1 MILPEKIEPRA
12 SRVAL
17 IAKRVAASDETNVL
31 HDFRGTSAKLPVIRL
46 ALGALVYRME
56 NCRTYSD
63 QRDLIAKRKLDEG
76 HFEKGQEL
84 LAVQREQHSLLSKLA
99 KKGTGSVSPII
110 DELKKDGQRDP
121 ILISDAGVV
130 INGNRRLA
138 AMRELFHENSDPNA
152 AFSHIQCMV
161 LPEDTTPIEID
172 DIEAT
177 LQARKQTK
185 LDYDWIGD
193 AQLVQ
198 RQIRNGK
205 TTAEIAS
212 LFRRR
217 ESDIKLLQ
225 KAIIEADLF
234 LQEWLGRPG
243 EYTQISSDA
252 EQIFTDLP
260 KQLANKTPELQEAS
274 RVIAWSLYENKATVP
289 GRLYSYNV
297 AFGKLAESVL
307 TLVAEELDISTTE
320 ISDDSKDGE
329 DDFVVDFEDEET
341 ELTYQ
346 NVVNALRNKDTKEEA
361 VKALISAC
369 QSAIETEKGIKS
381 KNAALKT
388 IMQVNAK
395 LSGVDLSGA
404 GQSTLTTI
412 DKQLDTIGTTI
423 KTLKEK
429 LARLQK

>member
-1 MILPEKIEPRA
+1 MTLPEKIEPRA
-12 SRVAL
+12 DRIAL
-17 IAKRVAASDETNVL
+17 IAKRVKASTETATL
-31 HDFRGTSAKLPVIRL
+31 HDFRATTEKLPVIRL
-46 ALGALVYRME
+46 ALSNIIYRME

-84 LAVQREQHSLLSKLA
+84 LEVQREQHVLLSKLA

-121 ILISDAGVV
+121 ILITSAGVV
-130 INGNRRLA
+130 VNGNRRLA
-138 AMRELFHENSDPNA
+138 AMRELNNEYSDPNDG
-152 AFSHIQCMV
+152 FSHIECMV
-161 LPEDTTPIEID
+161 LPNDTTPIEID

-217 ESDIKLLQ
+217 EADIKLLQ

-234 LQEWLGRPG
+234 LSDWLGKPG
-243 EYTQISSDA
+243 EYTQISADA

-260 KQLANKTPELQEAS
+260 KQLTNKTPELQEAS
-274 RVIAWSLYENKATVP
+274 RVIAWSLYENKADVP
-289 GRLYSYNV
+289 GRLYSYNI
-297 AFGKLAESVL
+297 AFGKLAEPVL
-307 TLVAEELDISTTE
+307 NLVAEELDISTVE
-320 ISDDSKDGE
+320 VEAEDGE
-329 DDFVVDFEDEET
+329 EDEFLVDFDDDESEP
-341 ELTYQ
+341 TYQ
-346 NVVNALRNKDTKEEA
+346 NVIKALREKSTKGEA
-361 VKALISAC
+361 VKSLISAC

-395 LSGVDLSGA
+395 LSGVDLAGA
-404 GQSTLTTI
+404 GSSTFATI
-412 DKQLDTIGTTI
+412 EKQLDTIASTV
-423 KTLKEK
+423 KTLKAQLAK
-429 LARLQK
+429 LRE